1 MSEIGG
7 KRREQKDFSKKVGLF
22 EASVIAVNPDAEEYK
37 DLLGIDLKEDSKAT
51 EYLGTS
57 NEGNPY
63 VRVDVWLEEV
73 KEKERFKVTF
83 FLENKERENKDMTKK
98 QYINAVGACCWADDP
113 NNLPS
118 WFVARDY
125 RVAYVGEEDLYKF
138 MRTWLGNLD
147 YRSAETTLDLDW
159 KKLLKGN
166 VKDIRDQIG
175 GEWCTNV
182 VAMATVNTKEKDGE
196 VKEYQTVYNRGFLP
210 PYSLKNFRLVDY
222 SNDLVQANLKKKKE
236 LKPHERF
243 VLDLIGEY
251 GCKDFFYLKD
261 MKEYDPNDNLV
272 ATDKALEPDS
282 PEY

>member
-22 EASVIAVNPDAEEYK
+22 EASVIAVNPGIEEYK

-51 EYLGTS
+51 EYLGVS
-57 NEGNPY
+57 ADGNPY

-113 NNLPS
+113 NNLPE
-118 WFVARDY
+118 WFTARDY
-125 RVAYVGEEDLYKF
+125 RVAFVGEEDLYKF

-166 VKDIRDQIG
+166 VNDIRDQIN

-222 SNDLVQANLKKKKE
+222 SNDLVQANLKKKKD
-236 LKPHERF
+236 LKPHEKF

-261 MKEYDPNDNLV
+261 LKEYDPNDNLV
-272 ATDKALEPDS
+272 ASDKALAPDS